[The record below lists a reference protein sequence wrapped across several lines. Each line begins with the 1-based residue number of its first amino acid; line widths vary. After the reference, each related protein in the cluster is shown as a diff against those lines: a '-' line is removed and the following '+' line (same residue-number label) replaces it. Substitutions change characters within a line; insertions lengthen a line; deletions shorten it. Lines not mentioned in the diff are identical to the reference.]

1 MALGKARSL
10 VERYPGALILGSDQ
24 VAWCEDRILRKPGTK
39 EKAVKQLMAL
49 SGKEHRLVTAVALVD
64 ARNGKEWKQVVTNRM
79 RIRKLTRRAARNY
92 VDRDNPVDC
101 AASYK
106 IESLGVALFEFMRGD
121 DPSAIEGL
129 PLIKVSKL
137 LRQAGLEV
145 LS

>member
-10 VERYPGALILGSDQ
+10 VRRYPGTLILGSDQ
-24 VAWCEDRILRKPGTK
+24 VAWCEGRILRKPGTK

-64 ARNGKEWKQVVTNRM
+64 ARNDKEWKQVVTNRM
-79 RIRKLTRRAARNY
+79 RVRKLTRREARNY
-92 VDRDNPVDC
+92 VQRDNPVDC

-106 IESLGVALFEFMRGD
+106 IESLGVALFESMRGD

-129 PLIKVSKL
+129 PLITVSGL
-137 LRQAGLEV
+137 LRQSGFEV
-145 LS
+145 L